1 MKFRKDLHSKRKDI
15 LKKMDRTVRHSKET
29 RLGASMDKYQEEEGK
44 KVKILAK
51 PHGMVKRGIGKG

>member
-1 MKFRKDLHSKRKDI
+1 
-15 LKKMDRTVRHSKET
+15 MDRTVRHSKET